1 MGRLAFIAVVGA
13 LALNS
18 AATVLLMRVSIA
30 NYPGGHALARLNE
43 KTVESPHGK
52 STTSLSVPTRRAG

>member
-1 MGRLAFIAVVGA
+1 MGRLALITVVGT

-18 AATVLLMRVSIA
+18 AATVLLTCALIA

-43 KTVESPHGK
+43 QFVDSPHGK
-52 STTSLSVPTRRAG
+52 